1 MAARELKTPPTY
13 VVTSVDHALRAAVML
28 QMEGPLSVSE
38 VADRLGVARSTAHRL
53 LSTLVYRDFAA
64 QDDER
69 KYHPGPVLAL
79 TRHSRAGTSQ
89 LRTAALPHMQRLVE
103 LVDET
108 VNLTVRTG
116 VTARFAASVECTQ
129 ALRVSSR
136 EGMAFPAHRTTG
148 GLVLLAA
155 LEPEEVEALYPAVD
169 AARGAAGG
177 ADEGTDQ
184 RPDMAR
190 LRADLA
196 KVGRAGFAVNDERS
210 ERGIVAVGVPV
221 RGADGRPVAGLSVS
235 MPSIRYDRHRLPALV
250 ETLKRAASAVE
261 TALAG

>member
-13 VVTSVDHALRAAVML
+13 VVTSADHALRAAVML
-28 QMEGPLSVSE
+28 QMEGPLTVSQ

-53 LSTLVYRDFAA
+53 LSTLVYRDFAV
-64 QDDER
+64 QDDQR
-69 KYHPGPVLAL
+69 KYHPGPVLTLA
-79 TRHSRAGTSQ
+79 RHSQAGTSQ
-89 LRTAALPHMQRLVE
+89 LRTAALPHMERLVD

-116 VTARFAASVECTQ
+116 ATARFAASVECTQ

-155 LEPEEVEALYPAVD
+155 LSPADVEALYAQEDD
-169 AARGAAGG
+169 AERPDARP
-177 ADEGTDQ
+177 DE
-184 RPDMAR
+184 RPDMMR

-196 KVGRAGFAVNDERS
+196 KVRRAGFAVNDERS

-221 RGADGRPVAGLSVS
+221 HGADGTPAAGLSVS
-235 MPSIRYDRHRLPALV
+235 VPSVRYDRHRLPALV
-250 ETLKRAASAVE
+250 ETLKRAAGAIE
-261 TALAG
+261 AGLAG

>member
-1 MAARELKTPPTY
+1 MAARELKTPPAY
-13 VVTSVDHALRAAVML
+13 VVTSADHALRAAVML
-28 QMEGPLSVSE
+28 QMEGPLTVSQ
-38 VADRLGVARSTAHRL
+38 VAERLGVARSTAHRL
-53 LSTLVYRDFAA
+53 LSTLVYRDFAV

-79 TRHSRAGTSQ
+79 ARHSRSGTSQ
-89 LRTAALPHMQRLVE
+89 LRSAALPHMERLVD

-116 VTARFAASVECTQ
+116 ATARFAASVECTQ

-155 LEPEEVEALYPAVD
+155 LSPDDVEALYAEGHD
-169 AARGAAGG
+169 AGG
-177 ADEGTDQ
+177 PDD
-184 RPDMAR
+184 RPDMTR

-196 KVGRAGFAVNDERS
+196 KVGKAGFAVNDERS

-221 RGADGRPVAGLSVS
+221 LGAEGMPVAGLSVS
-235 MPSIRYDRHRLPALV
+235 MPSFRYDRNRLPALV
-250 ETLKRAASAVE
+250 ETLRRAAGAIE
-261 TALAG
+261 AALDG